1 MNSNAILSSDV
12 LDILFDNRNKNY
24 GAYTLRKFY
33 PERVKTSL
41 FIMLGFAAV
50 LSAFTFL
57 PKAKNITDRPFG
69 NEKVLITTL
78 LEQKKEIEKPKEQ
91 PQEQAKP
98 KQTQQVTDNFTVVK
112 DNKPSTVFNSIE
124 NMAVG
129 TVTDTSGVSTA
140 IAEPPLPAEGSG
152 VAPTPPAPPV
162 ETEAGPIDN
171 PDVQPTYPGGPEAL
185 RRFLEKNLQAPE
197 ELSEAVQVRIKF
209 VVGNEGNL
217 ESFDIV
223 QSGGE
228 EFNNE
233 VIRVLKKM
241 PQWNAGKKG
250 GRSVKVYCY
259 LPVTF
264 APND

>member
-1 MNSNAILSSDV
+1 
-12 LDILFDNRNKNY
+12 
-24 GAYTLRKFY
+24 
-33 PERVKTSL
+33 
-41 FIMLGFAAV
+41 MLGFAAV
-50 LSAFTFL
+50 LSAFSLL
-57 PKAKNITDRPFG
+57 PKGKNITDRPFG
-69 NEKVLITTL
+69 GRETLITTL
-78 LEQKKEIEKPKEQ
+78 LEEKKEIEKPKEQ
-91 PQEQAKP
+91 QPRQTQKS
-98 KQTQQVTDNFTVVK
+98 QTQQLTDTYKVVEN
-112 DNKPSTVFNSIE
+112 NKPSTVFNNIE

-140 IAEPPLPAEGSG
+140 IAEPPVPGAGSG
-152 VAPTPPAPPV
+152 VAATPPAPPV

-209 VVGNEGNL
+209 VVGNDGNL

-223 QSGGE
+223 QSGGD